1 MSRYLFPALID
12 EVAAEVATDAIPAG
26 LKNVS
31 ANTSKVLVG
40 ADNDVE
46 SSLTPLEKSFPHI
59 LEKIQAL
66 WGYPEMDY
74 YFVRLTIDDRGDRQ
88 GFPAEVWDDLQM
100 LTRLHSDLF
109 SD

>member
-1 MSRYLFPALID
+1 MPRYLFPALID
-12 EVAAEVATDAIPAG
+12 EAAADASPAG
-26 LKNVS
+26 PAQRS
-31 ANTSKVLVG
+31 TPAGTAPDITAS
-40 ADNDVE
+40 DTE
-46 SSLTPLEKSFPHI
+46 QFLTPIEISFPHI

-100 LTRLHSDLF
+100 LTRLHRDLF
-109 SD
+109 SDE